1 MQLNPELNFYLD
13 NGLII
18 FENKIDFIIY
28 FSYIFFNI
36 LFISTNYYTIIKNN

>member
-28 FSYIFFNI
+28 LFF
-36 LFISTNYYTIIKNN
+36 LYF

>member
-28 FSYIFFNI
+28 FSYSYLKIY
-36 LFISTNYYTIIKNN
+36 S